1 MNVSGKIKDQNL
13 NVYYLG

>member
-13 NVYYLG
+13 IYLG